1 MSNKKKDNNKDLY
14 WLCRFHE
21 IQYTFLSLSRAY
33 NMRLLGKKRE
43 KHALSESGRSWYDDI
58 TTNRFLFNSS
68 LAVIIILSF
77 PILFTV
83 AVYPDT
89 FNLSWNQG
97 RGGFLFAI
105 VFIAVELFGT
115 HYKISSRK
123 ICIVI
128 SLSAITLGYF
138 ISLPFGLQDSIIS
151 AAHLY
156 NVQLVDSWKWMW
168 DFVVMGLYVGSS
180 LGVLFGKKWY
190 KIAPAG
196 AIYLIGSAA
205 ILSLDAFFPYDSLGP
220 LQLIVPGYL
229 QIDQT
234 VLTFIDNH
242 IMNLGPGMPAIA
254 KGNLLF
260 LNGLHG
266 PFALQVFWP
275 SAGVHSMIIYTLVM
289 LAFLF
294 KLHIP
299 IQRKIIYFLIGTIGT
314 ATVNLIRIISLSM
327 FALTI
332 TTNVQ
337 EWESFHSVAG
347 EIMFL
352 PWLGI
357 YIVVIMYVEGKIT
370 RRLQTVA
377 TNSKTIPTSTTLTPV
392 DHLDNN
398 SYDSH
403 SAVTI
408 DPKDSI
414 KSDKDKL

>member
-1 MSNKKKDNNKDLY
+1 
-14 WLCRFHE
+14 
-21 IQYTFLSLSRAY
+21 
-33 NMRLLGKKRE
+33 MRLFGKKRG
-43 KHALSESGRSWYDDI
+43 KQALSESGRSWYDDI
-58 TTNRFLFNSS
+58 ATSKYMFNSS
-68 LAVIIILSF
+68 LAVIVILSF
-77 PILFTV
+77 PILFTIL
-83 AVYPDT
+83 VYPDT
-89 FNLSWNQG
+89 FSLAWNQG
-97 RGGFLFAI
+97 RGGFLFAM
-105 VFIAVELFGT
+105 VFIAAELFGT
-115 HYKISSRK
+115 HYKISRRK

-128 SLSAITLGYF
+128 GLSAISLGYF
-138 ISLPFGLQDSIIS
+138 ISLPFGLRDSIIS

-180 LGVLFGKKWY
+180 LGVLFGKRWY
-190 KIAPAG
+190 KVAPAG

-234 VLTFIDNH
+234 VITFIDNH
-242 IMNLGPGMPAIA
+242 IINLGPGMPAIA

-294 KLHIP
+294 KLRIP
-299 IQRKIIYFLIGTIGT
+299 IQRKIMYFLIGTIGT

-332 TTNVQ
+332 TTNVR

-357 YIVVIMYVEGKIT
+357 YIVVIMYMEGKIT
-370 RRLQTVA
+370 RRLQAVV
-377 TNSKTIPTSTTLTPV
+377 TNSKTVSTNTTPTPVV
-392 DHLDNN
+392 DHLDDN
-398 SYDSH
+398 SCDSH

-414 KSDKDKL
+414 KNEKDKL

>member
-1 MSNKKKDNNKDLY
+1 
-14 WLCRFHE
+14 
-21 IQYTFLSLSRAY
+21 
-33 NMRLLGKKRE
+33 MRLFGKKRE
-43 KHALSESGRSWYDDI
+43 KHALSESGRSSYDDDNI
-58 TTNRFLFNSS
+58 ATNRFMLNSS
-68 LAVIIILSF
+68 LVVIVILSF
-77 PILFTV
+77 PILFTIV
-83 AVYPDT
+83 VYPDT
-89 FNLSWNQG
+89 FSLSWNQG
-97 RGGFLFAI
+97 RGGFLFAM
-105 VFIAVELFGT
+105 VFIVIELFGT

-128 SLSAITLGYF
+128 SLSVITLGYF
-138 ISLPFGLQDSIIS
+138 ISLPFGLGDSIIS

-168 DFVVMGLYVGSS
+168 DFIVMGLYVGSS

-234 VLTFIDNH
+234 VITFIDNH

-332 TTNVQ
+332 TTNVR

-357 YIVVIMYVEGKIT
+357 YIVVIMYVEGRIT
-370 RRLQTVA
+370 RRLHSAV
-377 TNSKTIPTSTTLTPV
+377 TNSKAVSTSTTLTPV

-398 SYDSH
+398 TYDSH
-403 SAVTI
+403 GAAKI
-408 DPKDSI
+408 HPKDSI
-414 KSDKDKL
+414 KNDKDQL